1 LLLVDSKL
9 YELYTK
15 AFRAYYKLYSY
26 PLDYYLD
33 LKREA
38 VVKTVEEGEGGIEL
52 DEEDVPNKE
61 DNYSLDVFEILV
73 RRRPGIDLDLPLID
87 GLDNLGNRDLDRNYD
102 WSLYISKYDIPL

>member
-15 AFRAYYKLYSY
+15 AFRACCELYSY

-38 VVKTVEEGEGGIEL
+38 IAKIVEEGKGGVEL
-52 DEEDVPNKE
+52 NKE
-61 DNYSLDVFEILV
+61 DVLDKEDDYPLDAFEILAH
-73 RRRPGIDLDLPLID
+73 R
-87 GLDNLGNRDLDRNYD
+87 
-102 WSLYISKYDIPL
+102 

>member
-15 AFRAYYKLYSY
+15 AFRACCELYSY

-38 VVKTVEEGEGGIEL
+38 IAKTIEESKGSVKL
-52 DEEDVPNKE
+52 DKEDVPNKE
-61 DNYSLDVFEILV
+61 DNYPLNTFEILAC
-73 RRRPGIDLDLPLID
+73 RRPNIDLDLPLID
-87 GLDNLGNRDLDRNYD
+87 SLDNLGNRDLDRNYD
-102 WSLYISKYDIPL
+102 